1 MKKNLYCVL
10 CGLLAVGSSLLT
22 AQPPGTS
29 RPSPWSVGA
38 IMLTDSQPYR
48 DAGGVVRAFP
58 SVVYRGERLQ
68 VLGPLV
74 RYKLYQNNWV
84 TLHGNLAVEFSPY
97 EEGDSPILEGLD
109 EPDTTL
115 IAGLSGRLSL
125 KEVNLPNWSL
135 NVTAE
140 GDVLGEH
147 DGFQL
152 TAGGSYAFGSP
163 WAPFSG
169 GLGAGVLL
177 QDENWT
183 DYFVGVPVS
192 KETPEREAYE
202 ASSSVNPYVAL
213 RLMYLINRN
222 WSVMGLA
229 RLEWLD
235 DSWTD
240 SSIVADD
247 TRTVTF
253 LSLNY
258 TF

>member
-1 MKKNLYCVL
+1 MKTSLYHVL
-10 CGLLAVGSSLLT
+10 TGAFLIMTSILS
-22 AQPPGTS
+22 AQPPGAT

-38 IMLTDSQPYR
+38 IMLTDSQPYK
-48 DAGGVVRAFP
+48 DAGGIVRAFP

-74 RYKLYQNNWV
+74 RYKLFQNDWI

-97 EEGDSPILEGLD
+97 EEDDSFILEGLD

-115 IAGLSGRLSL
+115 IAGVSGRLSL
-125 KEVNLPNWSL
+125 AELNLPNWSL
-135 NVTAE
+135 NFTAE

-147 DGFQL
+147 DGFQV
-152 TAGGSYAFGSP
+152 TAGGNYAFGSP

-183 DYFVGVPVS
+183 NYFVGVPED
-192 KETPEREAYE
+192 KETAERQAYE
-202 ASSSVNPYVAL
+202 ASSSVNPYVTL

-235 DSWTD
+235 ESWTD

-253 LSLNY
+253 VSLNY